1 MLPYGRTEET
11 MAYKLGIIGFG
22 GMAGGYHV
30 DAVRRADVPFE
41 PVAAYDI
48 DPARLAYAK
57 ERGLAA
63 YDNLDDFFAHE
74 GGFDLVLVGTPNNY
88 HCEMACRAMEAGFN
102 VMSEKPAAMTSEEL
116 QRMIDTSERTG
127 KLFTVHQNRRWDRDF
142 MMIKTAIENGEI
154 GKPYM
159 IESRIQSPNGN
170 GDMYNWRGMKDHG
183 GGMLLDWGVHMLD
196 QICWLIKEP
205 IKSVSAN
212 VFPLWSEEVDD
223 YSKVIITFESGLVA
237 HMEVVTYSPIPLPRW
252 MVYGDRG
259 AMTMQDMGDPT
270 VKVRRIKKDEN
281 KVIDVPAFIDH
292 KVITRKQKRHFIEEF
307 EELEVSDVGAGGDWG
322 SVYKNIAG
330 VLAGTEELIVKPCE
344 VMRTFKVIEA
354 AFKSAA
360 EGKTVQF

>member
-1 MLPYGRTEET
+1 

-127 KLFTVHQNRRWDRDF
+127 RLFTVHQNRRWDRDF
-142 MMIKTAIENGEI
+142 MMIKTAIENGDI

-196 QICWLIKEP
+196 QICWLIREP

-344 VMRTFKVIEA
+344 VMRTFRVIEA

>member
-1 MLPYGRTEET
+1 MLPYGRTEEI

-259 AMTMQDMGDPT
+259 AMTIQDMGDPT

>member
-1 MLPYGRTEET
+1 

-63 YDNLDDFFAHE
+63 YDNLDDFFARE

-127 KLFTVHQNRRWDRDF
+127 RLFTVHQNRRWDRDF

-159 IESRIQSPNGN
+159 LESRIQSPNGN

-196 QICWLIKEP
+196 QLCWLIREP

-344 VMRTFKVIEA
+344 VMRTFRVIEA

>member
-1 MLPYGRTEET
+1 MLPYGRTEEI

-127 KLFTVHQNRRWDRDF
+127 RLFTVHQNRRWDRDF

-196 QICWLIKEP
+196 QLCWLIKEP

-344 VMRTFKVIEA
+344 VMRTFRVIEA

>member
-1 MLPYGRTEET
+1 

-30 DAVRRADVPFE
+30 DTVLREDIPFT

-48 DPARLAYAK
+48 DPERRAYA
-57 ERGLAA
+57 EQRGLIA
-63 YDNLDDFFAHE
+63 YDDLEKFFAHE
-74 GGFDLVLVGTPNNY
+74 GGFDLVLVATPNNY

-102 VMSEKPAAMTSEEL
+102 VMSEKPVAMSSKEL
-116 QRMIDTSERTG
+116 QKMIDTSERCG

-142 MMIKTAIENGEI
+142 VMIKQALAEGAI

-159 IESRIQSPNGN
+159 IESRIQSANGN

-196 QICWLIKEP
+196 QILWLVKEP
-205 IKSVSAN
+205 VKTVSAN

-252 MVYGDRG
+252 MVYGDVG
-259 AMTMQDMGDPT
+259 AMTMQDMGDPA
-270 VKVRRIKKDEN
+270 VKVRRIKKDKN
-281 KVIDVPAFIDH
+281 VVIDVPAYIDH
-292 KVITRKQKRHFIEEF
+292 QMITRKQKRHFIEEF
-307 EELEVSDVGAGGDWG
+307 EETTAPAVVPNSDWG

-330 VLAGTEELIVKPCE
+330 VLDGTEELIVKPCE
-344 VMRTFKVIEA
+344 VMRVLRVIEA
-354 AFKSAA
+354 AFESSEK
-360 EGKTVQF
+360 GITVQF